1 MKSKSNGK
9 IYVVAESRLSELPVE
24 KAKKGTPNGGVDD
37 NSLSKTKG
45 STGGKAK
52 SSVVAY
58 DVLDKFPGS
67 SLVGKK

>member
-24 KAKKGTPNGGVDD
+24 KAKKAIPKGAVDD
-37 NSLSKTKG
+37 KS
-45 STGGKAK
+45 K

-58 DVLDKFPGS
+58 EVLDKFPGS